1 MSRRTFLR
9 STAALLT
16 AAGAD
21 WLLSGAAAPAHGPH
35 EEAAVA
41 FDYARLKGLARAR
54 AAQPYVA
61 PAKRLPPAIA
71 SLDWDHWQAIRY
83 REERAL
89 WADEGLRFQ
98 VQFAHPGYTLDKPVR
113 MYEVANGAAREISFD
128 PTLFDY
134 TRAGVRPAAVPAN
147 LGFGGFRL
155 LHHTDWTRDFAAF
168 QGASYFRAVDVDL
181 QYGMSQRG
189 LAINCGMAEPEEF
202 PDFIAYYLERPAK
215 DSSRLT
221 VYALLDSPSVAGAYR
236 FVIEA
241 GETTLMDIDAALYPR
256 RVIERLGIAP
266 GTSMFLCGKND
277 RRVGDDWRPEIHDSD
292 GLQITTGAGEWIWR
306 PLVNPATVRVNSYI
320 DDSPRG
326 FGLMQRERRFSQYE
340 DDGVFYDRR
349 PSVWTEPKSGWRRGA
364 VMLVEIP
371 TADETNDNVVAF
383 WTPEDKP
390 QPGAEYLYGY
400 RLYWAR
406 ENPHGPRLAV
416 VRATRTGIGG
426 QVGAKR
432 THFAWRFV
440 VDFAG
445 GELGS
450 LAEHLH
456 VVPNITA
463 SRGRIELPSA
473 RRIVGRAG
481 EWRAEFDLAIGNEVV
496 EPVNLRLFLA
506 VDGEALTETWLYQ
519 YTPPPPAARRMAA
532 AQAAERRTK
541 LT

>member
-1 MSRRTFLR
+1 MSRRSFLR
-9 STAALLT
+9 SSAAVLT
-16 AAGAD
+16 VAGAD
-21 WLLSGAAAPAHGPH
+21 WLLSAAAAPTHGPH
-35 EEAAVA
+35 EDAGAP
-41 FDYARLKGLARAR
+41 FDYARLKGQARTR

-61 PAKRLPPAIA
+61 APKRLPPAIA

-89 WADEGLRFQ
+89 WVDEGLRFQ

-113 MYEVANGAAREISFD
+113 MYEVVSGAAREITFD

-134 TRAGVRPAAVPAN
+134 SRAGVRPAAVPAN

-155 LHHTDWTRDFAAF
+155 LHHTDWTRDFVAF
-168 QGASYFRAVDVDL
+168 QGASYFRAVDGDM

-189 LAINCGMAEPEEF
+189 LAINCGMAETEEF
-202 PDFIAYYLERPAK
+202 PDFIAYWLERPAK

-236 FVIEA
+236 FVIDA

-306 PLVNPATVRVNSYI
+306 PLVNPAAVRVNSYV

-340 DDGVFYDRR
+340 DDGVFYDKR
-349 PSVWTEPKSGWRRGA
+349 PGVWTEPKAPWRRGA

-371 TADETNDNVVAF
+371 TGDETNDNIVAF
-383 WTPEDKP
+383 WTPEEKP
-390 QPGAEYLYGY
+390 QAGGEYLYGY
-400 RLYWAR
+400 RLYWSR
-406 ENPHGPRLAV
+406 ENPHAPR
-416 VRATRTGIGG
+416 
-426 QVGAKR
+426 
-432 THFAWRFV
+432 
-440 VDFAG
+440 
-445 GELGS
+445 
-450 LAEHLH
+450 
-456 VVPNITA
+456 
-463 SRGRIELPSA
+463 
-473 RRIVGRAG
+473 
-481 EWRAEFDLAIGNEVV
+481 
-496 EPVNLRLFLA
+496 
-506 VDGEALTETWLYQ
+506 
-519 YTPPPPAARRMAA
+519 
-532 AQAAERRTK
+532 
-541 LT
+541 